1 MTPYW
6 VPRPQWV
13 YEKIHWPRSLL
24 GTKYEMIFKSMS
36 SVTKDIPYIVL
47 TNELYDVCCEE
58 INLVLTLRPSDA
70 IWWHESGST
79 FAQAITC
86 SLTAPSHYQNQ
97 YWHISVKSSDIY
109 LKVILHVIHWPSIIK
124 ICLNITYLKFHTNIP
139 GANVLTHWG
148 RVTHICVNKLTII
161 GSDNGLPPGQHHAI
175 ICTDAGLLL
184 IGPLGT
190 NFSEILIE
198 ILIFSFKKM
207 RLKVSSAKRWPF
219 CLGLNVLTHQG
230 QMI

>member
-97 YWHISVKSSDIY
+97 YWHTVRCRYNAVNFLQNPHNRHPIARPWGSWEVLFTFSYCHRIAVSYVIS
-109 LKVILHVIHWPSIIK
+109 W
-124 ICLNITYLKFHTNIP
+124 
-139 GANVLTHWG
+139 
-148 RVTHICVNKLTII
+148 
-161 GSDNGLPPGQHHAI
+161 
-175 ICTDAGLLL
+175 
-184 IGPLGT
+184 
-190 NFSEILIE
+190 
-198 ILIFSFKKM
+198 
-207 RLKVSSAKRWPF
+207 
-219 CLGLNVLTHQG
+219 
-230 QMI
+230 